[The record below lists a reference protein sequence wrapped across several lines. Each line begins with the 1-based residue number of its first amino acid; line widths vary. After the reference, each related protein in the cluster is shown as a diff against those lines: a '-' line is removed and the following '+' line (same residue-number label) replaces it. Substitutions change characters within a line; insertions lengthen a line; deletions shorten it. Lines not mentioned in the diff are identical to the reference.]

1 MEYKFRDKVY
11 LSTYMLDTELFDRY
25 NFLVEDAVPIRSVF
39 ILKTNEGLKI
49 LKKIDYNLEELE
61 YIYEALNHIRRIYPY
76 VINFKQSIEGKPY
89 VEYQGGIYVVLDLI
103 EGRECI
109 YENPVDLI
117 GASKALAKLHSASE
131 GIKVKDIR
139 NNLYKME
146 ANIIKKIK
154 ELNMC
159 RDFAKLHLN
168 KSAFDKLFLEYA
180 DYYIDEAKQALNKLQ
195 DSEYRRLCR
204 ERYVLCH
211 HDLAHH
217 NIIVDNEDN
226 YYFVD
231 FDYAVVDL
239 PYHDLCNLI
248 TKAIKHNMWNI
259 DMADTVLQG
268 YRSINNLKKDELEV
282 LYAYLL
288 FPQDF
293 YDITISYYM
302 KTRGW
307 EEDEFFEKLK
317 RKAEY
322 KDDRERFLK
331 DFKELIEG

>member
-11 LSTYMLDTELFDRY
+11 LSTYMLDAELFDKY

-49 LKKIDYNLEELE
+49 LKKVDYKIEEIE
-61 YIYEALNHIRRIYPY
+61 YIYEVLNHIRRSYPY
-76 VINFKQSIEGKPY
+76 IINFKQSVEGKPY
-89 VEYQGGIYVVLDLI
+89 VEYEGGVYVVFDLI

-109 YENPVDLI
+109 YENPVDLL
-117 GASKALAKLHSASE
+117 GASRSLAKLHNASN

-139 NNLYKME
+139 NNLYKMDS
-146 ANIIKKIK
+146 NIIKKIK

-159 RDFAKLHLN
+159 RDFADLHVN
-168 KSAFDKLFLEYA
+168 KTDFDRLFLEYA
-180 DYYIDEAKQALNKLQ
+180 DYYIEQANLSLKELQ
-195 DSEYRRLCR
+195 ESDYRKLCR
-204 ERYVLCH
+204 DKYVLCH

-231 FDYAVVDL
+231 FDYCMIDL
-239 PYHDLCNLI
+239 PYHDLCNFI
-248 TKAIKHNMWNI
+248 TKAIKHNMWNV
-259 DMADTVLQG
+259 DMADTILQG
-268 YRSINNLKKDELEV
+268 YSMIRKLEPNELKV

-307 EEDEFFEKLK
+307 DEDEFFEKLK

-322 KDDRERFLK
+322 KEDREKFLK
-331 DFKELIEG
+331 DFKELIQI